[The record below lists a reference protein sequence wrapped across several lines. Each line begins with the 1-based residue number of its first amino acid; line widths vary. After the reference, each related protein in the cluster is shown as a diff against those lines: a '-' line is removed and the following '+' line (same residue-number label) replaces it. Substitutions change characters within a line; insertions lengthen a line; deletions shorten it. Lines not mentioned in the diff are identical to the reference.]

1 MKIHTPAFIIGLLV
15 FVAPFLG
22 LPSYLE
28 TIVISAFG
36 IAIMLIA
43 TNFNKAHDKVNPP
56 TPVTDATNSQSPQ
69 N

>member
-1 MKIHTPAFIIGLLV
+1 MKIHTPAFIIGLLI
-15 FVAPFLG
+15 FVTPFLG

-28 TIVISAFG
+28 TVVVSAFG

-43 TNFNKAHDKVNPP
+43 TNFNKVHDKINAP
-56 TPVTDATNSQSPQ
+56 TPATDVTNMQPPQ